1 MQEGFTI
8 QLREPQ
14 QERQLVPLATLA
26 YAIAQE
32 SLEVNRHA
40 ASIGRLLIQAKEQL
54 PDDKGFMEWV
64 QENCRFSHS
73 TALNLMKFARGV
85 EETPALQGHS
95 QSFVLEVLKL
105 PAAEREQFA
114 QEHEGDSVR
123 KIRELI
129 AERDKA
135 RQDAEHAEKARLR
148 IEEGF
153 QEASKKLN
161 EVANQRDFYKGQY
174 EAVSDQPP
182 ETIEVEVPVKVV
194 PEDYDELKRRAAD
207 AESREDE
214 LLRQVKDAQARA
226 DDAENRAQDAE
237 EEAEKQEQ
245 LRRQAQSELRKLRDA
260 TAIRMRRRFFVFLE
274 ARRRSGAKPD
284 LAARHTPAY
293 GCAFPLRSESRDR
306 RDHEMAQRGDRV
318 GGEQQKGDQFDSR
331 FHRRRLGLFREIRE
345 ASEMDENMQLVAKDE
360 KAMAE
365 FVSAVAQNKALGE
378 ELRQCVTQFANLL
391 VAMQAQMNAMQ
402 RDLQS
407 KVTIST
413 AQAKAIQDAVK
424 GRSEAIC
431 DAKGLS
437 YERSGKAL
445 RAADLPR
452 FLQRVCGCIAARSPR
467 EQIPFGGRVRRRMVE
482 FVACPSSQRER
493 EGKRC

>member
-182 ETIEVEVPVKVV
+182 ETIEVEVPVEVV

-214 LLRQVKDAQARA
+214 LLRQVKDAQERA
-226 DDAENRAQDAE
+226 NDAENRAQDAE

-260 TAIRMRRRFFVFLE
+260 DGDPDADGDSPFSSKHVGE
-274 ARRRSGAKPD
+274 AVQGLISQLGTLPHMGA
-284 LAARHTPAY
+284 
-293 GCAFPLRSESRDR
+293 
-306 RDHEMAQRGDRV
+306 
-318 GGEQQKGDQFDSR
+318 
-331 FHRRRLGLFREIRE
+331 LFRSVPKAEI
-345 ASEMDENMQLVAKDE
+345 DEITRWLNVAIE
-360 KAMAE
+360 WAE
-365 FVSAVAQNKALGE
+365 N
-378 ELRQCVTQFANLL
+378 
-391 VAMQAQMNAMQ
+391 
-402 RDLQS
+402 S
-407 KVTIST
+407 KR
-413 AQAKAIQDAVK
+413 AINSIQGFIDDDSDYSVK
-424 GRSEAIC
+424 
-431 DAKGLS
+431 
-437 YERSGKAL
+437 
-445 RAADLPR
+445 
-452 FLQRVCGCIAARSPR
+452 
-467 EQIPFGGRVRRRMVE
+467 
-482 FVACPSSQRER
+482 
-493 EGKRC
+493 

>member
-135 RQDAEHAEKARLR
+135 RQDADRAEK
-148 IEEGF
+148 
-153 QEASKKLN
+153 
-161 EVANQRDFYKGQY
+161 
-174 EAVSDQPP
+174 
-182 ETIEVEVPVKVV
+182 
-194 PEDYDELKRRAAD
+194 
-207 AESREDE
+207 
-214 LLRQVKDAQARA
+214 
-226 DDAENRAQDAE
+226 
-237 EEAEKQEQ
+237 
-245 LRRQAQSELRKLRDA
+245 
-260 TAIRMRRRFFVFLE
+260 
-274 ARRRSGAKPD
+274 
-284 LAARHTPAY
+284 
-293 GCAFPLRSESRDR
+293 
-306 RDHEMAQRGDRV
+306 
-318 GGEQQKGDQFDSR
+318 
-331 FHRRRLGLFREIRE
+331 
-345 ASEMDENMQLVAKDE
+345 
-360 KAMAE
+360 
-365 FVSAVAQNKALGE
+365 SAV
-378 ELRQCVTQFANLL
+378 TH
-391 VAMQAQMNAMQ
+391 
-402 RDLQS
+402 
-407 KVTIST
+407 
-413 AQAKAIQDAVK
+413 
-424 GRSEAIC
+424 
-431 DAKGLS
+431 
-437 YERSGKAL
+437 
-445 RAADLPR
+445 
-452 FLQRVCGCIAARSPR
+452 
-467 EQIPFGGRVRRRMVE
+467 
-482 FVACPSSQRER
+482 
-493 EGKRC
+493 

>member
-14 QERQLVPLATLA
+14 QEQQLVPLSTLA

-64 QENCRFSHS
+64 RDNCRFSHS

-114 QEHEGDSVR
+114 QEHSDDSVR

-135 RQDAEHAEKARLR
+135 RQEAEWAEKARLR

-153 QEASKKLN
+153 QEASKKLD
-161 EVANQRDFYKGQY
+161 EVASQRDFFKEQY
-174 EAVSDQPP
+174 EAVNEQPP
-182 ETIEVEVPVKVV
+182 ETVEVKVPVEVV
-194 PEDYDELKRRAAD
+194 PDDYDELKKRAAD

-260 TAIRMRRRFFVFLE
+260 
-274 ARRRSGAKPD
+274 D
-284 LAARHTPAY
+284 
-293 GCAFPLRSESRDR
+293 
-306 RDHEMAQRGDRV
+306 GDSLFSSKRV
-318 GGEQQKGDQFDSR
+318 GEAVQSLISQ
-331 FHRRRLGLFREIRE
+331 LGTLPHMGALFRSVPKAEI
-345 ASEMDENMQLVAKDE
+345 DEITRWLNVAIE
-360 KAMAE
+360 WAE
-365 FVSAVAQNKALGE
+365 N
-378 ELRQCVTQFANLL
+378 
-391 VAMQAQMNAMQ
+391 
-402 RDLQS
+402 S
-407 KVTIST
+407 KR
-413 AQAKAIQDAVK
+413 AINSIQGFIDDDSDYSVK
-424 GRSEAIC
+424 
-431 DAKGLS
+431 
-437 YERSGKAL
+437 
-445 RAADLPR
+445 
-452 FLQRVCGCIAARSPR
+452 
-467 EQIPFGGRVRRRMVE
+467 
-482 FVACPSSQRER
+482 
-493 EGKRC
+493 

>member
-14 QERQLVPLATLA
+14 QEQQLVPLATLA

-135 RQDAEHAEKARLR
+135 RQDADRAEKARLR

-153 QEASKKLN
+153 QEAAKKLD
-161 EVANQRDFYKGQY
+161 EVAGQRDFFKQQY

-182 ETIEVEVPVKVV
+182 ETIEVEVPVEVV

-214 LLRQVKDAQARA
+214 LLYTLGGLVLPSVTQIMSPMSSMLYAAVPQAALDAAADRGTRAHEQVSNYVRYGVLETDEDTAPYVRAFLRFCKDYLPTWQGSEIRTYHRQMMYAGTLDLLGHIEP
-226 DDAENRAQDAE
+226 DDGQGVDVVDLKCTAAYHSVMLATQIGAY
-237 EEAEKQEQ
+237 AH
-245 LRRQAQSELRKLRDA
+245 AMQSHGMK
-260 TAIRMRRRFFVFLE
+260 I
-274 ARRRSGAKPD
+274 
-284 LAARHTPAY
+284 
-293 GCAFPLRSESRDR
+293 
-306 RDHEMAQRGDRV
+306 
-318 GGEQQKGDQFDSR
+318 
-331 FHRRRLGLFREIRE
+331 RRLYGL
-345 ASEMDENMQLVAKDE
+345 QLMRDGRYHFGQVDDGYKNFLHC
-360 KAMAE
+360 MAIY
-365 FVSAVAQNKALGE
+365 N
-378 ELRQCVTQFANLL
+378 
-391 VAMQAQMNAMQ
+391 AMQAEI
-402 RDLQS
+402 R
-407 KVTIST
+407 
-413 AQAKAIQDAVK
+413 
-424 GRSEAIC
+424 
-431 DAKGLS
+431 
-437 YERSGKAL
+437 
-445 RAADLPR
+445 
-452 FLQRVCGCIAARSPR
+452 
-467 EQIPFGGRVRRRMVE
+467 
-482 FVACPSSQRER
+482 
-493 EGKRC
+493 

>member
-1 MQEGFTI
+1 VRRGLHNSRSGFNSRPGSISKSKEKGQIFVQEGFTI

-135 RQDAEHAEKARLR
+135 RQDADRAEKARLR

-153 QEASKKLN
+153 QEAAKKLD
-161 EVANQRDFYKGQY
+161 EVASQRDFFKQQY
-174 EAVSDQPP
+174 EAVGDQPP
-182 ETIEVEVPVKVV
+182 ETIEVEVPVEVV

-260 TAIRMRRRFFVFLE
+260 DGDPDADGDSPFSSKHVGE
-274 ARRRSGAKPD
+274 AVQGLISQLGTLPHMGA
-284 LAARHTPAY
+284 
-293 GCAFPLRSESRDR
+293 
-306 RDHEMAQRGDRV
+306 
-318 GGEQQKGDQFDSR
+318 
-331 FHRRRLGLFREIRE
+331 LFRSVPKAEI
-345 ASEMDENMQLVAKDE
+345 DEITRWLNVAIE
-360 KAMAE
+360 WAE
-365 FVSAVAQNKALGE
+365 N
-378 ELRQCVTQFANLL
+378 
-391 VAMQAQMNAMQ
+391 
-402 RDLQS
+402 S
-407 KVTIST
+407 KR
-413 AQAKAIQDAVK
+413 AINSIQGFIDDDSDYSVK
-424 GRSEAIC
+424 
-431 DAKGLS
+431 
-437 YERSGKAL
+437 
-445 RAADLPR
+445 
-452 FLQRVCGCIAARSPR
+452 
-467 EQIPFGGRVRRRMVE
+467 
-482 FVACPSSQRER
+482 
-493 EGKRC
+493 

>member
-135 RQDAEHAEKARLR
+135 RQDADRAEKARLR

-153 QEASKKLN
+153 QEAAKKLD
-161 EVANQRDFYKGQY
+161 EVAGQRDFFKQQY
-174 EAVSDQPP
+174 
-182 ETIEVEVPVKVV
+182 
-194 PEDYDELKRRAAD
+194 RRIWT
-207 AESREDE
+207 
-214 LLRQVKDAQARA
+214 V
-226 DDAENRAQDAE
+226 
-237 EEAEKQEQ
+237 
-245 LRRQAQSELRKLRDA
+245 
-260 TAIRMRRRFFVFLE
+260 
-274 ARRRSGAKPD
+274 
-284 LAARHTPAY
+284 
-293 GCAFPLRSESRDR
+293 
-306 RDHEMAQRGDRV
+306 DH
-318 GGEQQKGDQFDSR
+318 
-331 FHRRRLGLFREIRE
+331 
-345 ASEMDENMQLVAKDE
+345 
-360 KAMAE
+360 
-365 FVSAVAQNKALGE
+365 
-378 ELRQCVTQFANLL
+378 
-391 VAMQAQMNAMQ
+391 
-402 RDLQS
+402 
-407 KVTIST
+407 
-413 AQAKAIQDAVK
+413 
-424 GRSEAIC
+424 
-431 DAKGLS
+431 
-437 YERSGKAL
+437 
-445 RAADLPR
+445 
-452 FLQRVCGCIAARSPR
+452 
-467 EQIPFGGRVRRRMVE
+467 
-482 FVACPSSQRER
+482 
-493 EGKRC
+493 